1 MRVCSAG
8 LLSALGI
15 VTGCE
20 RPVAAQ
26 ATQVRIAPRY
36 VTLLPSQ
43 NVQFAAIGLTS
54 AGDTVKVLGL
64 IWSAD
69 KGNVSSSGLYSAP
82 MTGEDQVCVRV
93 GPGGISDCA
102 PVSVVPGQGQVSW
115 PGIETVQASTT
126 VRVMPDVAASA
137 VEWTASGGNITPSGL
152 YTAPASPGE
161 YQVCA
166 QAPGFLRC
174 ERIFVPPQA
183 PAADTSKALPA
194 KPVASVTLSP
204 STASAT
210 VGGTLQ
216 LVATMKDSRGFA
228 LVGRSVTWATSNV
241 AVASVAGGGLVTGV
255 APGITTITATSEG
268 MSGTSSVAVEGAP
281 RVAIP
286 TGPTRSR
293 MNAADSVRGQLLSAA
308 VAVALPVEVR
318 QDSDV
323 VVRLLIDPTGSAKVL
338 GDSLASERAAGM
350 HVEPGTTLYGSRM
363 TARLAATG
371 AEVPVPTS
379 PVLLVQSRGLTTWTW
394 VLHPK
399 NPGPQRLWITLRRG
413 WSH

>member
-43 NVQFAAIGLTS
+43 NVQFAAFGLTS

-194 KPVASVTLSP
+194 KPVASVTVSP

-255 APGITTITATSEG
+255 APGITTITATS
-268 MSGTSSVAVEGAP
+268 
-281 RVAIP
+281 
-286 TGPTRSR
+286 
-293 MNAADSVRGQLLSAA
+293 
-308 VAVALPVEVR
+308 
-318 QDSDV
+318 
-323 VVRLLIDPTGSAKVL
+323 
-338 GDSLASERAAGM
+338 
-350 HVEPGTTLYGSRM
+350 SRM

-399 NPGPQRLWITLRRG
+399 NPGPQRLWITLTVVGVTPAGGELPTYSLVREYTVRRDLLGKIGDFLWQYWPKLLTGLVTLAAFVWGYLKKLKPLLARRG
-413 WSH
+413 RKD

>member
-1 MRVCSAG
+1 
-8 LLSALGI
+8 
-15 VTGCE
+15 
-20 RPVAAQ
+20 
-26 ATQVRIAPRY
+26 
-36 VTLLPSQ
+36 
-43 NVQFAAIGLTS
+43 
-54 AGDTVKVLGL
+54 
-64 IWSAD
+64 
-69 KGNVSSSGLYSAP
+69 
-82 MTGEDQVCVRV
+82 
-93 GPGGISDCA
+93 
-102 PVSVVPGQGQVSW
+102 
-115 PGIETVQASTT
+115 
-126 VRVMPDVAASA
+126 
-137 VEWTASGGNITPSGL
+137 
-152 YTAPASPGE
+152 
-161 YQVCA
+161 
-166 QAPGFLRC
+166 
-174 ERIFVPPQA
+174 
-183 PAADTSKALPA
+183 
-194 KPVASVTLSP
+194 
-204 STASAT
+204 
-210 VGGTLQ
+210 
-216 LVATMKDSRGFA
+216 MKDSRGFA

-399 NPGPQRLWITLRRG
+399 NPGPQRLWITLTVVGVTPAGGELPTYSLVREYTVRRDLLGKIGDFLWQYWPKLLTGLVTLAAFVWGYLKKLKPLLARRG
-413 WSH
+413 RKD